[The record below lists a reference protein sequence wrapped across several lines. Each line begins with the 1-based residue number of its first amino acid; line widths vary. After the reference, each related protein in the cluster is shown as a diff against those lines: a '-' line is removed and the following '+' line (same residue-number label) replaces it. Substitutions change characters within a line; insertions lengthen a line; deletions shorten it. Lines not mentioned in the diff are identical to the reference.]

1 MGAGFW
7 LGRTLDSMYVSVF
20 MFDVTLGL
28 YPVCRF
34 LVIMSI
40 FVLGFTLHVAAIY
53 QPVRPMFTNG
63 TDSGLGYPPNG
74 NQTHRPPLANGNQT
88 HRPTK

>member
-1 MGAGFW
+1 MFFFFLVAASD
-7 LGRTLDSMYVSVF
+7 GRRLSAA
-20 MFDVTLGL
+20 
-28 YPVCRF
+28 RF

-63 TDSGLGYPPNG
+63 TDSGMGYPPNG
-74 NQTHRPPLANGNQT
+74 KYTDPRPARQ
-88 HRPTK
+88 